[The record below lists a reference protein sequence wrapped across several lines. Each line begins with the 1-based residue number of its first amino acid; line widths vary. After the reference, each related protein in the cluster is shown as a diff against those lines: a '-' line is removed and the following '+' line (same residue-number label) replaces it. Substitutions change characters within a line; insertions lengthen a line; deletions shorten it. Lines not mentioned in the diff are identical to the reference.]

1 MSRKLDT
8 YKTTTEMDKALKTLS
23 NDKNV
28 TIMKPLPFPHLSD
41 GDTEDVE
48 IGSPSWGT
56 ITSQKNSKSPKYVN
70 CVLLTTMGEE
80 IPVSRQ
86 FCDNVKQGTKLNIV
100 IRSEEVFYFPKGA
113 DITDEEQKKKLIIN
127 KALFNGMLD
136 E

>member
-8 YKTTTEMDKALKTLS
+8 YKTTTDLDKALKTLS

-48 IGSPSWGT
+48 IGSPSWGV
-56 ITSQKNSKSPKYVN
+56 ITSQKNAKAPKYVN
-70 CVLLTTMGEE
+70 CVLLTTNGEE

-86 FCDNVKQGTKLNIV
+86 FCDRVKQGSKLNIV
-100 IRSEEVFYFPKGA
+100 IKSEEISYFPKGA
-113 DITDEEQKKKLIIN
+113 DTSDEDNKKKIPR
-127 KALFNGMLD
+127 KGWRS
-136 E
+136 

>member
-8 YKTTTEMDKALKTLS
+8 YKTTTDLDKALKTLS

-56 ITSQKNSKSPKYVN
+56 ITSQKDSKSKKYVN
-70 CVLLTTMGEE
+70 CVLLTTNGEE

-86 FCDNVKQGTKLNIV
+86 MCDNVKQGSKLSIV
-100 IRSEEVFYFPKGA
+100 IQAEPISYFPSGA
-113 DITDEEQKKKLIIN
+113 DITDEEQKKTIIIN

>member
-1 MSRKLDT
+1 MGRKLTT
-8 YKTTTEMDKALKTLS
+8 YKTTTEMDKALKTLA

-48 IGSPSWGT
+48 IGNPSWGT
-56 ITSQKNSKSPKYVN
+56 ITSQKDAKSPKYVN
-70 CVLLTTMGEE
+70 CVLLTTLGEE

-86 FCDNVKQGTKLNIV
+86 FCDLVKQGSKLNIV
-100 IRSEEVFYFPKGA
+100 IKSEEVWYFPKGA
-113 DITDEEQKKKLIIN
+113 DVNDDEQKKMMILN